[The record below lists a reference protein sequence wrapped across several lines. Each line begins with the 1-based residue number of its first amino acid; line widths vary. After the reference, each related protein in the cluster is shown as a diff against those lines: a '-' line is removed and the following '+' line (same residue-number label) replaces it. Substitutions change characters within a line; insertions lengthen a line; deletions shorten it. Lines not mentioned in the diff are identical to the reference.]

1 MTLVFP
7 SLHLAHTR
15 RCMKCIFP
23 LTYLDDSAL
32 TSRSCD
38 LDEWTADQLH
48 IMKMSGNGNANLFFK
63 RHGITELQSKSEKKY
78 STKAAQ
84 EYKKHL
90 QRSLLDN
97 AGADRKESM
106 DSQDD
111 KDNSGE
117 WGAEKGLDNLI
128 KSVSGEALSEKEG
141 VTGGEKPTS
150 TVFTNIQARAAPA
163 STAAAAAPPAVILNK
178 TPSNPDIGTISVA
191 LEGSSLSGAVKK
203 GPIKVGTLGRG
214 PKKMGAKK
222 IGARKLTTGSIEDTS
237 LESFEKV
244 EERTEAVTQEVE
256 DHKLAMKIQSTENQG
271 AAGSSRL
278 AAVYADA
285 ESVYTTP
292 APTNSYSQGN
302 SSAYGSSSNTSGSN
316 MTTSGGNPS
325 SYSHVGSGDAVE
337 RFGKG
342 AKSISSDA
350 YFERNKV
357 DVREMQSRL
366 DKYRGASSIS
376 SDMLSGNEEAAARAR
391 VDSDDGLA
399 VLKDSVKD
407 FFSQIG

>member
-1 MTLVFP
+1 
-7 SLHLAHTR
+7 
-15 RCMKCIFP
+15 
-23 LTYLDDSAL
+23 
-32 TSRSCD
+32 
-38 LDEWTADQLH
+38 
-48 IMKMSGNGNANLFFK
+48 MSGNANANLFFK
-63 RHGITELQSKSEKKY
+63 RHGVNELQSKSEKKY

-84 EYKKHL
+84 EYRKYL
-90 QRSLLDN
+90 QKSLVDS
-97 AGADRKESM
+97 AGADRRESM

-128 KSVSGEALSEKEG
+128 KSVSGEGLNEKEG
-141 VTGGEKPTS
+141 GTGVGGETPS
-150 TVFTNIQARAAPA
+150 TVFTNVEATAPAAAPA
-163 STAAAAAPPAVILNK
+163 APVVAASAPPAVILKK

-191 LEGSSLSGAVKK
+191 LQGSSISNTAATK

-214 PKKMGAKK
+214 PKKIGAKK
-222 IGARKLTTGSIEDTS
+222 IGARKLSSSNTGDNS

-256 DHKLAMKIQSTENQG
+256 DHKLAMKLQSTENQ

-278 AAVYADA
+278 AAVYAEA

-292 APTNSYSQGN
+292 AQTNNYSQGGSSPYGTSSS
-302 SSAYGSSSNTSGSN
+302 SSANS
-316 MTTSGGNPS
+316 MPARGGNPNA
-325 SYSHVGSGDAVE
+325 YSHIGAGDAVE
-337 RFGKG
+337 RFGKN

-376 SDMLSGNEEAAARAR
+376 SDMLNGNEEAAARAR
-391 VDSDDGLA
+391 ADSDDGLA